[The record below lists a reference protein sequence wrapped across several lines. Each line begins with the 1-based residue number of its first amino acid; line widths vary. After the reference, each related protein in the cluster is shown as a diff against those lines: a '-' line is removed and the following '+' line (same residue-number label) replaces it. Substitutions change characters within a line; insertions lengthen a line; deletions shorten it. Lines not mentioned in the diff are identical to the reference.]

1 MFSGVCRGWVG
12 EGYRVALIKWLVKV
26 ENISLHP
33 DVIIHGKVVMVCI
46 LYRFPVL
53 QCSVTCGD
61 GNRRRSVSCSGGL
74 SKCNPKN
81 KPEAVSH
88 CNLGACPEWR
98 TSQWSKVGSFF
109 YSSVSSLDSQ
119 LINPLNPNINREI
132 CFFRLVTSVGQRK
145 NSEYP

>member
-98 TSQWSKVGSFF
+98 TRQWSKVGTFF

-119 LINPLNPNINREI
+119 LINPLHPNINREI
-132 CFFRLVTSVGQRK
+132 CFFRLVTIVGQRK
-145 NSEYP
+145 NS

>member
-1 MFSGVCRGWVG
+1 MRDVFGCLQGLGR

-26 ENISLHP
+26 ENISF
-33 DVIIHGKVVMVCI
+33 ISRRCI

>member
-132 CFFRLVTSVGQRK
+132 CFFRLVTIVGQRK
-145 NSEYP
+145 NS

>member
-1 MFSGVCRGWVG
+1 M
-12 EGYRVALIKWLVKV
+12 
-26 ENISLHP
+26 
-33 DVIIHGKVVMVCI
+33 
-46 LYRFPVL
+46 
-53 QCSVTCGD
+53 
-61 GNRRRSVSCSGGL
+61 SCSGGL

-119 LINPLNPNINREI
+119 LINPLHPNINREI
-132 CFFRLVTSVGQRK
+132 CFFSSCHERGTK
-145 NSEYP
+145 KKF

>member
-1 MFSGVCRGWVG
+1 M
-12 EGYRVALIKWLVKV
+12 
-26 ENISLHP
+26 
-33 DVIIHGKVVMVCI
+33 IIHGKVVMVCI

-98 TSQWSKVGSFF
+98 TSQWSKVGTFF

-119 LINPLNPNINREI
+119 LINPLHPNINREI
-132 CFFRLVTSVGQRK
+132 CFFRLVTSMGQRK